1 MDEDR
6 RLVITRL
13 LALSTFCTQRVAQL
27 SSYAKFSYNDYLD
40 LFAAYKC
47 CEEDADKALY
57 AALHAARKAGHREDD
72 DAARS
77 SQEEGK
83 QGGEHQEEARSEPSE
98 EGDSEE
104 ADGQEGGSGRKAMVV
119 VSAHDFDAFDNL
131 REEFSSAVRQ
141 LDERLGSTY
150 EWRMKNHVV
159 PELILKLEV
168 QLKNWFEEAVF
179 PEMDERI
186 LRRLEYRL
194 GSSIAKDVGRIIYP
208 GLKACLLEDFELT
221 QAKQHPQ
228 SVTGSDSPSSTGSGM
243 HAGKRRRKSL
253 DDH

>member
-57 AALHAARKAGHREDD
+57 AALHAARKAGHCD
-72 DAARS
+72 DAAGS

-83 QGGEHQEEARSEPSE
+83 QGGEHQEEAGSEPSK

-104 ADGQEGGSGRKAMVV
+104 ADGQEGGSKRKAMVVV
-119 VSAHDFDAFDNL
+119 VSAHDFEAFDNL
-131 REEFSSAVRQ
+131 REEFSSAVQQ

-179 PEMDERI
+179 PEMDERV

-194 GSSIAKDVGRIIYP
+194 GSSIAKDIARTIYP
-208 GLKACLLEDFELT
+208 GLKARLLEDLELT
-221 QAKQHPQ
+221 QPKQYPP
-228 SVTGSDSPSSTGSGM
+228 SATGSDSSSSIGSGTR
-243 HAGKRRRKSL
+243 AGKQRRKSL